1 MHDAKG
7 PPGYADPSSGPIEYK
22 DAPIRFTFF
31 IDGREEPVRIVE
43 PQLDLPFPD
52 NARLRVEEGGQWL
65 CDVVFHF
72 DMEAAQP
79 YRLVVKE
86 PDPHGQGTTECLA
99 YGDGVA
105 PESEMTA
112 VHRKTILERGNVRA
126 RIEMTRR
133 KARLQIDYRPGRRVP
148 PPAVP

>member
-1 MHDAKG
+1 MIDDKG
-7 PPGYADPSSGPIEYK
+7 PPGLADPSSGPIEYK

-31 IDGREEPVRIVE
+31 IDDREEPIRIVE

-52 NARLRVEEGGQWL
+52 NALLRVEEGEKRL
-65 CDVVFHF
+65 CEVVFHF
-72 DMEAAQP
+72 DMDAAQP
-79 YRLVVKE
+79 YRLAMKE
-86 PDPHGQGTTECLA
+86 PDRQGQWKTVRLA

-105 PESEMTA
+105 PESEMTS
-112 VHRKTILERGNVRA
+112 VYRKTILDRGNVQA